1 MIAKL
6 QKKIDEMPE
15 IHYGVG
21 EPTSDI
27 GKDGDIYMMLI
38 EDTNTVEEGE

>member
-1 MIAKL
+1 
-6 QKKIDEMPE
+6 MPI
-15 IHYGVG
+15 IHYDIG

-38 EDTNTVEEGE
+38 DENSDGGES